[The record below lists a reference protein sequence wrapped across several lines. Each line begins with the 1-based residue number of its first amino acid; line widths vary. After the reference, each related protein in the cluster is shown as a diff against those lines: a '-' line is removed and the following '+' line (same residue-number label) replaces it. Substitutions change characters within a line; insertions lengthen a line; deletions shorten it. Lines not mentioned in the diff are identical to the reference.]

1 MRIGSAAHGIA
12 QHWARTIRA
21 AHPDLDGL
29 AYRRRFAG
37 GLCVALFTPA
47 AQAFL
52 DHPETIPSSAVRPPC
67 SCLCLDS
74 CTPGSTPD
82 LPGIPRAKEQPQTC
96 RRHMK
101 GWFTALLL
109 RSDPES
115 WRARRR
121 GRVRQAWP
129 AIP

>member
-74 CTPGSTPD
+74 CTPGKHTRPPGDTAGEGAASDLSTAHE
-82 LPGIPRAKEQPQTC
+82 GVVHC
-96 RRHMK
+96 
-101 GWFTALLL
+101 
-109 RSDPES
+109 
-115 WRARRR
+115 
-121 GRVRQAWP
+121 P
-129 AIP
+129 APSF